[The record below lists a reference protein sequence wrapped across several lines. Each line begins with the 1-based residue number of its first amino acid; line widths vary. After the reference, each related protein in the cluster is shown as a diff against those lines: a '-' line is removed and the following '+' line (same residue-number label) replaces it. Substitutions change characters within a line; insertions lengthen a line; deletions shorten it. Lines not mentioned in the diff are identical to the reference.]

1 MLSAIRVERIKAR
14 RQHDLPL
21 ASGIAL
27 SVLLWAS
34 NMGVRTEDALASG
47 YDALLYAI
55 PVMHTLV
62 MPLGMAALAS
72 RLWDMETK
80 GQSCR
85 LLFTAQR
92 RGHLFAAKALRL
104 LALDAWIVLLEGV
117 GFFALGALRGFTHPP
132 AAGQAAWLLLSTFA
146 VNAMLLFLQLL
157 LAVRSGTQLLPLSM
171 GMAGSLLGV
180 FTAFMPPALCF
191 LMPWSYYLPLSNMAM
206 DWDRATRIC
215 TFVPRTPGML
225 PLLLPAVLGAL
236 FAVLACRAIGQKEV

>member
-146 VNAMLLFLQLL
+146 VNAMLSAAAARRALRH
-157 LAVRSGTQLLPLSM
+157 A
-171 GMAGSLLGV
+171 A
-180 FTAFMPPALCF
+180 APAL
-191 LMPWSYYLPLSNMAM
+191 AGHG
-206 DWDRATRIC
+206 R
-215 TFVPRTPGML
+215 
-225 PLLLPAVLGAL
+225 
-236 FAVLACRAIGQKEV
+236 

>member
-1 MLSAIRVERIKAR
+1 MLTAIRAERIKAR

-34 NMGVRTEDALASG
+34 NMGMRTEDALASG
-47 YDALLYAI
+47 YAALLYAI
-55 PVMHTLV
+55 PVMHTAV

-80 GQSCR
+80 GRSCR

-157 LAVRSGTQLLPLSM
+157 HCTGH
-171 GMAGSLLGV
+171 
-180 FTAFMPPALCF
+180 
-191 LMPWSYYLPLSNMAM
+191 SYP
-206 DWDRATRIC
+206 
-215 TFVPRTPGML
+215 
-225 PLLLPAVLGAL
+225 
-236 FAVLACRAIGQKEV
+236 